1 VIAEHQ
7 TGFERKCG
15 EPVLQIPVC
24 LDFAAF
30 DDGYGDWNIPWAQ
43 YAN

>member
-1 VIAEHQ
+1 VVNTE
-7 TGFERKCG
+7 G
-15 EPVLQIPVC
+15 
-24 LDFAAF
+24 DFAAF